1 MSDSAW
7 CRSQVKHLDEHA
19 RQFSHTRRGFEGA
32 CSDTH
37 KVWADQAAR
46 DFQSHFLDPLSRQ
59 LHDLGKELHEQVEGL
74 SRTVA
79 QLAQSEES
87 IRRVA
92 VLSDAVADSVSS
104 ARSELFRTE
113 SLVSNALQT
122 AAAALLIAEEAETIL
137 AGL

>member
-1 MSDSAW
+1 
-7 CRSQVKHLDEHA
+7 
-19 RQFSHTRRGFEGA
+19 
-32 CSDTH
+32 
-37 KVWADQAAR
+37 VWADQAAR

>member
-7 CRSQVKHLDEHA
+7 CRSQIKHLDEHA

-32 CSDTH
+32 CSDTY

-46 DFQSHFLDPLSRQ
+46 DFQFHFLNPLSRP
-59 LHDLGKELHEQVEGL
+59 LHDVGMELQEQVEGL

-79 QLAQSEES
+79 HLAQSEES

-92 VLSDAVADSVSS
+92 ILSDAVAESVNS
-104 ARSELFRTE
+104 ARSELLRTR
-113 SLVSNALQT
+113 SLVADALQT
-122 AAAALLIAEEAETIL
+122 AAAALASGEDAETIL